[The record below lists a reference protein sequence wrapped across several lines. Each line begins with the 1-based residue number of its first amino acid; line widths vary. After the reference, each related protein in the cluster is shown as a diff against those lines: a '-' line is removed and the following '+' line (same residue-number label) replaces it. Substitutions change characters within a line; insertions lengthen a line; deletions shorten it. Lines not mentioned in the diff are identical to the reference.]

1 MMRGKEVAEIE
12 LGKYEHFKGGKYEV
26 LGVAQHSETLEKL
39 VVYRPL
45 YGEGGMWVRPLT
57 MFFDMK
63 EKDGKQV
70 PRFQRIEV

>member
-1 MMRGKEVAEIE
+1 MAEIE
-12 LGKYEHFKGGKYEV
+12 LGKYKHFKGAEYEV
-26 LGVAQHSETLEKL
+26 IGVAQHSESLEKL

-45 YGEGGMWVRPLT
+45 YGEGGMWVRPLA

-70 PRFQRIEV
+70 PRFKFLTKMAD